1 MAKLL
6 APNGKPSKLTP
17 EQYKLVRTP
26 AFKNWFGDWE
36 NSPETASKVVDENG
50 EPMVLYHG
58 TYENFNVFKSKKN
71 FFTPSKQSALWFS
84 KVHRTSKGEP
94 KVYEVFLNSKKLID
108 RDFGSYNVFK
118 KMIEAKAKKRFGSG
132 WVWWII
138 MPNGYTRIIE
148 TPYQD
153 NPQMYFNCEI
163 LLGVDVWEH
172 AYFLKYQADRKGYV
186 NNIFNVVNW
195 NYANEILN

>member
-1 MAKLL
+1 MYKPVKL
-6 APNGKPSKLTP
+6 P
-17 EQYKLVRTP
+17 Y
-26 AFKNWFGDWE
+26 D
-36 NSPETASKVVDENG
+36 
-50 EPMVLYHG
+50 Y
-58 TYENFNVFKSKKN
+58 
-71 FFTPSKQSALWFS
+71 SALEPYIDVETM
-84 KVHRTSKGEP
+84 KVHYDTLYMNYIKN
-94 KVYEVFLNSKKLID
+94 LNDEMQKNTYRSVPIKKLIATIDNYSDYMRNNAGGYYNHSLFWKMLKPNKTNNSNLPSGMSKKLID

-138 MPNGYTRIIE
+138 MPNGYTRIVE

>member
-1 MAKLL
+1 MY
-6 APNGKPSKLTP
+6 KPVNLPYDYSALEPFIDVETMKVHYNTL
-17 EQYKLVRTP
+17 YMNYI
-26 AFKNWFGDWE
+26 KNLNE
-36 NSPETASKVVDENG
+36 EI
-50 EPMVLYHG
+50 
-58 TYENFNVFKSKKN
+58 SKKN
-71 FFTPSKQSALWFS
+71 Y
-84 KVHRTSKGEP
+84 RTIP
-94 KVYEVFLNSKKLID
+94 IKKLITTIDNYSDYIRNNAGGYYNHSLFWKMLKPNKNNDSNLPSGLAKKMID
-108 RDFGSYNVFK
+108 RDFGSYTIFK
-118 KMIEAKAKKRFGSG
+118 KMIEEKAKKRFGSG

-138 MPNGYTRIIE
+138 MPDGYTQIIQ

-163 LLGVDVWEH
+163 LLGIDVWEH

>member
-1 MAKLL
+1 MYKHVKL
-6 APNGKPSKLTP
+6 S
-17 EQYKLVRTP
+17 Y
-26 AFKNWFGDWE
+26 D
-36 NSPETASKVVDENG
+36 
-50 EPMVLYHG
+50 Y
-58 TYENFNVFKSKKN
+58 
-71 FFTPSKQSALWFS
+71 SALEPFIDVETM
-84 KVHRTSKGEP
+84 KVHYDTLYMNYIKN
-94 KVYEVFLNSKKLID
+94 LNDEMQKNTYRSVPIKKLIATIDNYSDYMRNNAGGYYNHSLFWKMLKPNKTNNSNLPSGMSKKLID

-172 AYFLKYQADRKGYV
+172 AYFLKYQADRKVYV

>member
-1 MAKLL
+1 MYKPVKLPYDYSAL
-6 APNGKPSKLTP
+6 EPYIDVETMKVHYDTLYMN
-17 EQYKLVRTP
+17 YI
-26 AFKNWFGDWE
+26 KNL
-36 NSPETASKVVDENG
+36 NDE
-50 EPMVLYHG
+50 M
-58 TYENFNVFKSKKN
+58 KKN
-71 FFTPSKQSALWFS
+71 NYRSVPIKKLIATIDNYSDYMRNNAGGYYNHSLFWKMLKPNKTNNSNLPS
-84 KVHRTSKGEP
+84 GM
-94 KVYEVFLNSKKLID
+94 SKKLID

>member
-1 MAKLL
+1 MYKPVKL
-6 APNGKPSKLTP
+6 P
-17 EQYKLVRTP
+17 Y
-26 AFKNWFGDWE
+26 D
-36 NSPETASKVVDENG
+36 
-50 EPMVLYHG
+50 Y
-58 TYENFNVFKSKKN
+58 
-71 FFTPSKQSALWFS
+71 SALEPYIDVETM
-84 KVHRTSKGEP
+84 KVHYDTLYMNYIKN
-94 KVYEVFLNSKKLID
+94 LNDEMQKNTYRSVPIKKLIATIDNYSDYMRNNAGGYYNHSLFWKMLKPNKTNNSNLPSGMSKKLID

>member
-1 MAKLL
+1 MYKPVKL
-6 APNGKPSKLTP
+6 S
-17 EQYKLVRTP
+17 Y
-26 AFKNWFGDWE
+26 D
-36 NSPETASKVVDENG
+36 
-50 EPMVLYHG
+50 Y
-58 TYENFNVFKSKKN
+58 
-71 FFTPSKQSALWFS
+71 SALEPFIDVETM
-84 KVHRTSKGEP
+84 KVHYDTLYMNYIKN
-94 KVYEVFLNSKKLID
+94 LNDEMQKNTYRSVPIKKLIATIDNYSDYMRNNAGGYYNHSLFWKMLKPNKTNNSNLPSGMSKKLID

>member
-1 MAKLL
+1 MY
-6 APNGKPSKLTP
+6 KPVNLP
-17 EQYKLVRTP
+17 Y
-26 AFKNWFGDWE
+26 D
-36 NSPETASKVVDENG
+36 
-50 EPMVLYHG
+50 Y
-58 TYENFNVFKSKKN
+58 
-71 FFTPSKQSALWFS
+71 SALEPYIDVETM
-84 KVHRTSKGEP
+84 KVHYDTLYMNYIKN
-94 KVYEVFLNSKKLID
+94 LNDEMQKNNFRLVPIKKLIATIDNYSDYMRNNAGGYYNHSLFWKMLKPNKTNNSNLPSGMSKKLID

-138 MPNGYTRIIE
+138 MPNGYTRIVE

-153 NPQMYFNCEI
+153 NPQMYFDCEI